1 LPYQCTMESSRQGK
15 NSPNMYRAKFGVFL
29 WGCAVSLGCIS
40 FAFAQK
46 PLPNVGPPVD
56 KPAAIR
62 EPNFAPKSS
71 ATPEGIGQPIDP
83 NKYLIGAEDLLFI
96 QVWREVDFTRPAAVR
111 PDGKITMP
119 LIGDV
124 QAGGLTP
131 QQLTQVLVE
140 KLGSVLTHPEVTVTV
155 SEVRSKKYYI
165 DGEVNHPGFFPLV
178 TPTRVLEA
186 LSNAGGFRDF
196 ANTKRIKI
204 LRGDQVFN
212 FNYNDVSK
220 GKHMEQNIFIENGD
234 HIIVK

>member
-1 LPYQCTMESSRQGK
+1 MC
-15 NSPNMYRAKFGVFL
+15 RAKFGVFF
-29 WGCAVSLGCIS
+29 WGCAVSFLLS
-40 FAFAQK
+40 SLAFAQK
-46 PLPNVGPPVD
+46 PLPNVGPPAD
-56 KPAAIR
+56 RPAADRGSI
-62 EPNFAPKSS
+62 PGPKGT
-71 ATPEGIGQPIDP
+71 TPDGIGQPIDP
-83 NKYLIGAEDLLFI
+83 NKYLIGVEDLLYI
-96 QVWREVDFTRPAAVR
+96 QVWREADFTRPAAVR
-111 PDGKITMP
+111 PDGNITMP

-131 QQLTQVLVE
+131 LQLTKSLTE
-140 KLGSVLTHPEVTVTV
+140 KLGTVLTHPEVTVTV

-196 ANTKRIKI
+196 ANTKHIKI

-220 GKHMEQNIFIENGD
+220 GKHMEQNIYVENGD

>member
-1 LPYQCTMESSRQGK
+1 MC
-15 NSPNMYRAKFGVFL
+15 RAKFGVFF
-29 WGCAVSLGCIS
+29 WGCAASLVPIS
-40 FAFAQK
+40 LAFAQK
-46 PLPNVGPPVD
+46 PLPSVGPPAD
-56 KPAAIR
+56 KPAA
-62 EPNFAPKSS
+62 NSGSTS
-71 ATPEGIGQPIDP
+71 AAKVVSPPEGIGQPIDP
-83 NKYLIGAEDLLFI
+83 NKYLIGAEDLLYI

-124 QAGGLTP
+124 QAQGLTP
-131 QQLTQVLVE
+131 QQLTQTLVE
-140 KLGSVLTHPEVTVTV
+140 KLGTVLTHPEVTVTV
-155 SEVRSKKYYI
+155 TEVRSKKYYI

-220 GKHMEQNIFIENGD
+220 GKHTEQNIYVENGD
-234 HIIVK
+234 HIIVR